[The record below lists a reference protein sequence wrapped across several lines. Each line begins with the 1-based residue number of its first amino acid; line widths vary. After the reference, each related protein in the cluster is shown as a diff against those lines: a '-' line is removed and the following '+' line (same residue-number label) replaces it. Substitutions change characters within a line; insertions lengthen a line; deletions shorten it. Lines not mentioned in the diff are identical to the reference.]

1 MTRRALA
8 WARRKILDELAKT
21 LEAQSRQAFD
31 DREELA
37 ARVEG
42 RTCRITLWAREASIA
57 ISLSRPIIPDG
68 LAVNE
73 ASVWGPQQREAWSSA
88 EAAPT
93 GAPEFDAH
101 FVVLPTDPD
110 GAGFAEKAQDI
121 SPAMRSALIREWQH
135 GGLRDAEIGPVEV
148 VLSVRAPGRARP
160 ALPARARLAWALGAA
175 LVGFNHLPSIQDLR
189 GCRCRQGPWPCGQR
203 RHALP
208 RTRSPRTRPW

>member
-8 WARRKILDELAKT
+8 WARRIILDELRKT
-21 LEAQSRQAFD
+21 LEVQSRQTFD

-37 ARVEG
+37 ARVED

-68 LAVNE
+68 LMVNE
-73 ASVWGPQQREAWSSA
+73 ASVWGPQQHEAWSSG

-93 GAPEFDAH
+93 GDAEFDAH
-101 FVVLPTDPD
+101 FVVLPTEPD
-110 GAGFAEKAQDI
+110 RARFAEKAQDI
-121 SPAMRSALIREWQH
+121 SPAIRSALIRERQH

-148 VLSVRAPGRARP
+148 VLAVRSPGRARP

-175 LVGFNHLPSIQDLR
+175 LVGFNHLPSVQDL
-189 GCRCRQGPWPCGQR
+189 
-203 RHALP
+203 HACIARAVRLA
-208 RTRSPRTRPW
+208 RALEAAL